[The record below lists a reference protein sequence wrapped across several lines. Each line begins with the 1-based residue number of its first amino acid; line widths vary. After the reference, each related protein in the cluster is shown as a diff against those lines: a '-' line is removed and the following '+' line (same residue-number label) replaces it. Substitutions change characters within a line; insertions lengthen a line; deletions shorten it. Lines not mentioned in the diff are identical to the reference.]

1 MIDIIKSL
9 IPVATFFLGIILA
22 PYVESRKEKE
32 KIKTLKRS
40 IFTELE
46 DELSILERSIKIT
59 SESIKERKFK
69 SKDFQH
75 ISLGKRFN
83 PILLEKNID
92 NIYSH
97 CNRDTRI
104 AFKNIL
110 LLSNQI
116 KLKYDYVSKTWNVD
130 NNSCRAKEESM
141 LFSMLS
147 VYYVIN
153 KMIQEGERF
162 KLANISNEEI
172 VEIAANALQIP
183 VPFKAP

>member
-9 IPVATFFLGIILA
+9 VPVVTFFLGIIFA

-32 KIKTLKRS
+32 KIKTLKMS
-40 IFTELE
+40 IFTELK
-46 DELSILERSIKIT
+46 DELSILERSIKLT
-59 SESIKERKFK
+59 SESIKKRKFK
-69 SKDFQH
+69 PKDFQH
-75 ISLGKRFN
+75 ISLGKRFD

-97 CNRDTRI
+97 CNLDTRI

-116 KLKYDYVSKTWNVD
+116 KLKYDHVSKTWNVD
-130 NNSCRAKEESM
+130 NDSCRANEESM

-153 KMIQEGERF
+153 KMIQEGDRF
-162 KLANISNEEI
+162 TFPNIPNEEI